1 MKKIILILLLCFVQ
15 NTFSQNTKIKASET
29 KNTEPVIVK
38 VNNNYDDSN
47 LVVDEPASS
56 PKVSTNNDKTIYNT
70 AGIDVKP
77 DFPGGIEKFYKFVD
91 NNFKYPDEDIDL
103 KGKKIYATFIVEQ
116 DGSLTDI
123 KILRD
128 AGHGTGAEAIRVLKK
143 CPRWIPGEHNG
154 KKIRVLYS
162 LPITLK

>member
-1 MKKIILILLLCFVQ
+1 MKKKILILLLCFVQ
-15 NTFSQNTKIKASET
+15 NTFSQSTKTKASET

-162 LPITLK
+162 LPITIK

>member
-1 MKKIILILLLCFVQ
+1 MKKNILILLLCFVQ
-15 NTFSQNTKIKASET
+15 NTFSQSTKTKASET

-77 DFPGGIEKFYKFVD
+77 NFPGGIEKFYKFVD

-103 KGKKIYATFIVEQ
+103 KGKKSMQ
-116 DGSLTDI
+116 HL
-123 KILRD
+123 
-128 AGHGTGAEAIRVLKK
+128 
-143 CPRWIPGEHNG
+143 
-154 KKIRVLYS
+154 
-162 LPITLK
+162 